1 MVLSVLAPRVRRWAR
16 QVAAVAFPPTCVHC
30 ASLVEPA
37 ETPAGFRH
45 LCLPCQAAV
54 AWVRPPHCSMCGH
67 PFHGIVEGERDC
79 PRCVGL
85 VPAYGEA
92 RTASLFSGPV
102 RALVIGLKYHHGL
115 HLLADCAALF
125 RGAPHL
131 LEHVRGARLVPVP
144 LHPRKRRE
152 RGYNQSALL
161 ATELAREAGGET
173 SVASL
178 LARRIDTATQTA
190 FDRERRRANLQNAF
204 ALAPGA
210 PLRSADRYVLVDD
223 VFTTGSTVNACARV
237 LREAGVERVDVATL
251 AHG

>member
-1 MVLSVLAPRVRRWAR
+1 MVLSALAPRTWRLGRRL
-16 QVAAVAFPPTCVHC
+16 AAVAFPPNCVHC
-30 ASLVEPA
+30 GGLVDPA

-54 AWVRPPHCSMCGH
+54 AWVRPPHCSGCGH
-67 PFHGIVEGERDC
+67 PFHGIVEGEREC

-85 VPAYGEA
+85 VAAYGEA
-92 RTASLFSGPV
+92 RTACLFAGPV

-161 ATELAREAGGET
+161 AAELAREAGGET
-173 SVASL
+173 TVESL
-178 LARRIDTATQTA
+178 LVRRIDTATQTA

-210 PLRSADRYVLVDD
+210 PLRSAARYVLVDD
-223 VFTTGSTVNACARV
+223 VFTTGSTVNACALA
-237 LREAGVERVDVATL
+237 LRAGGGERVDVATL

>member
-1 MVLSVLAPRVRRWAR
+1 MVLNALAPRVRRWGQR
-16 QVAAVAFPPTCVHC
+16 LAAVAFPPRCIHC
-30 ASLVEPA
+30 GGLVEPA

-45 LCLPCQAAV
+45 LCVPCQVAV
-54 AWVRPPHCSMCGH
+54 VWVRPPHCSVCGH
-67 PFHGIVEGERDC
+67 PFHGIVTGDRAC
-79 PRCVGL
+79 PRCAGL

-92 RTASLFSGPV
+92 RTASLFAGPV
-102 RALVIGLKYHHGL
+102 RALVIELKYHHGL
-115 HLLADCAALF
+115 HLLGDCAALF

-131 LEHVRGARLVPVP
+131 LAHVRGARLVPVP

-161 ATELAREAGGET
+161 AAELARAAGGET
-173 SVASL
+173 TVESL
-178 LARRIDTATQTA
+178 LVRRLDTATQTA

-204 ALAPGA
+204 ALAAAA
-210 PLRSADRYVLVDD
+210 PLRSPARYVLVDD

-237 LREAGVERVDVATL
+237 LREAGAERVDVATL

>member
-1 MVLSVLAPRVRRWAR
+1 
-16 QVAAVAFPPTCVHC
+16 
-30 ASLVEPA
+30 
-37 ETPAGFRH
+37 
-45 LCLPCQAAV
+45 
-54 AWVRPPHCSMCGH
+54 
-67 PFHGIVEGERDC
+67 
-79 PRCVGL
+79 
-85 VPAYGEA
+85 
-92 RTASLFSGPV
+92 
-102 RALVIGLKYHHGL
+102 VIGLKYHHGL

-161 ATELAREAGGET
+161 AAELAREAGGET
-173 SVASL
+173 TVESL
-178 LARRIDTATQTA
+178 LVRRIDTATQTA

-210 PLRSADRYVLVDD
+210 PLRSFARYVLVDD
-223 VFTTGSTVNACARV
+223 VFTTGSTVNACALA
-237 LREAGVERVDVATL
+237 LRAGGGERVDVATL

>member
-1 MVLSVLAPRVRRWAR
+1 MVLSALAPRVRRWGR
-16 QVAAVAFPPTCVHC
+16 RLAAVAFPPSCVHC
-30 ASLVEPA
+30 GGLVEPA

-45 LCLPCQAAV
+45 LCPPCQAAV
-54 AWVRPPHCSMCGH
+54 VWVRPPHCSVCGH
-67 PFHGIVEGERDC
+67 PFHGIVVGDREC

-131 LEHVRGARLVPVP
+131 LDHVRGARLVPVP

-161 ATELAREAGGET
+161 ASELAREAGGET
-173 SVASL
+173 TVDSL
-178 LARRIDTATQTA
+178 LTRRIDTETQTA

-210 PLRSADRYVLVDD
+210 PLRSSARHVLVDD

>member
-1 MVLSVLAPRVRRWAR
+1 MVLRLLASRFRRWGR
-16 QVAAVAFPPTCVHC
+16 RLAAVAFPPNCVHC
-30 ASLVEPA
+30 GGLVEPA
-37 ETPAGFRH
+37 VTPAGFRH

-54 AWVRPPHCSMCGH
+54 PWVRPPHCSCCGH
-67 PFHGIVEGERDC
+67 PFHGIVEGERAC

-92 RTASLFSGPV
+92 RTASLLSGPV
-102 RALVIGLKYHHGL
+102 RSLVIELKYHHGL
-115 HLLADCAALF
+115 HLLDDCAALLG
-125 RGAPHL
+125 GAPHL
-131 LEHVRGARLVPVP
+131 LDHVRGARLVPVP

-161 ATELAREAGGET
+161 AGELARVAGGST
-173 SVASL
+173 SVAYL
-178 LARRIDTATQTA
+178 LVRRLDTPTQTA
-190 FDRERRRANLQNAF
+190 FDRQSRLANLQNAF

-210 PLRSADRYVLVDD
+210 TLRSSDRYVLVDD

-237 LREAGVERVDVATL
+237 LRKAGAERVDVATL